1 MIPSVQY
8 PVLKVPAC
16 GVAPAAFSASSLVGV
31 RREEVLYRSASALSR
46 TFFEVPFQPSA
57 GRLSLPFRCA
67 LASGRGCI
75 LRGCGPLDNPLI
87 RFCAG
92 LHILYTI
99 YGLFPSFLVFMLL
112 FHPTYSGCFRLRH
125 TLTQGNSPL
134 EPSPLRL
141 STFIHFF
148 ISGLYRAYI
157 SAFPYCL
164 FT

>member
-16 GVAPAAFSASSLVGV
+16 GALPRGFSASRLIGV

-46 TFFEVPFQPSA
+46 TFLKVSFQPSA

-75 LRGCGPLDNPLI
+75 LRGCGPLGNPLM

-99 YGLFPSFLVFMLL
+99 CGMSF
-112 FHPTYSGCFRLRH
+112 YICWCF
-125 TLTQGNSPL
+125 
-134 EPSPLRL
+134 
-141 STFIHFF
+141 F
-148 ISGLYRAYI
+148 AYI
-157 SAFPYCL
+157 LYIVFCLVVLPYSIPYL
-164 FT
+164 LLIRFSLRRHGAYSVAKNTTVAMPWATSNGRAVA

>member
-16 GVAPAAFSASSLVGV
+16 GVAPAAFSALRLVGA

-75 LRGCGPLDNPLI
+75 LRGCGPLDNPLM

-134 EPSPLRL
+134 ESSPLPL
-141 STFIHFF
+141 SHVHSFLHFWL
-148 ISGLYRAYI
+148 I
-157 SAFPYCL
+157 
-164 FT
+164 